1 MLSFS
6 KTIQHE
12 TCSVTKAA
20 VSSYSIAGYIITYI
34 QYSISETEICYCRF
48 MTQGVHV
55 WEATT
60 TSRYPL
66 HQNES
71 VVLCLAVRYLLNP
84 YEVCMGWAQYFVIA
98 TNEVHCFYLA

>member
-48 MTQGVHV
+48 MTQGVQLYMNGRLRQQIDTHII
-55 WEATT
+55 E
-60 TSRYPL
+60 TS
-66 HQNES
+66 QWFC
-71 VVLCLAVRYLLNP
+71 V
-84 YEVCMGWAQYFVIA
+84 
-98 TNEVHCFYLA
+98 